1 MTKPSRKYKRKCKR
15 KTIRKRTK
23 KQRGGMESA
32 ESPETVPSLLSREV
46 IESCGLK
53 QGDIFKIDGE
63 NSSFRV
69 LNIERNGDMFGINAE
84 RVTNP
89 DANPEITTYT
99 DNFPYLRIH
108 FNLRDDKCMYVRKQ
122 QQSSIAQGPFRQRNG
137 GKRKRTE
144 KKRW

>member
-23 KQRGGMESA
+23 KKRGGMESA
-32 ESPETVPSLLSREV
+32 ESPETVPRLLTREL
-46 IESCGLK
+46 IESGRLK
-53 QGDIFKIDGE
+53 QHDTFIIDGE
-63 NSSFRV
+63 NSSFKV
-69 LNIERNGDMFGINAE
+69 LNIDSKGDMFGITAE
-84 RVTNP
+84 RVINP

-99 DNFPYLRIH
+99 DNFPFIIIH
-108 FNLRDDKCMYVRKQ
+108 FNLRDNKYHYIGRE